1 MNCIKQC
8 LNVKKYKWSVRTEN
22 VSCCY
27 AAHMEHCLMFT
38 FPAVS
43 PAHMYLLVPLKIA
56 QPGSGISTC
65 GKYEKFC
72 LFHNSINIHVHLA
85 YCVKIM
91 KYLKVFFFYK
101 ILNEN
106 KSTCEGKKMK
116 TFCLIITLEKKNS
129 HERVFSC
136 RLLREKILSSTCK
149 NVPIS

>member
-1 MNCIKQC
+1 MLKNT
-8 LNVKKYKWSVRTEN
+8 NDWSGLKMFH
-22 VSCCY
+22 

-85 YCVKIM
+85 SCVKIM
-91 KYLKVFFFYK
+91 KYFKVFFF
-101 ILNEN
+101 LQN
-106 KSTCEGKKMK
+106 TQ
-116 TFCLIITLEKKNS
+116 
-129 HERVFSC
+129 
-136 RLLREKILSSTCK
+136 
-149 NVPIS
+149 

>member
-1 MNCIKQC
+1 MNCTKQC
-8 LNVKKYKWSVRTEN
+8 LNVKKYKWLVRIEN

-27 AAHMEHCLMFT
+27 AAHMVHCLMFT

-72 LFHNSINIHVHLA
+72 LFHNAINIHVHLA
-85 YCVKIM
+85 SCVKIM
-91 KYLKVFFFYK
+91 KYLKVFFYK

-106 KSTCEGKKMK
+106 KSTCEGKKIK
-116 TFCLIITLEKKNS
+116 TFCLIITLEKKIPMK
-129 HERVFSC
+129 EFS
-136 RLLREKILSSTCK
+136 
-149 NVPIS
+149 PAGF